1 MLCAHFGVCGG
12 CLSQDVPDTEYRAA
26 KRRMVAQAL
35 AAAGLDGSGVEE
47 VVTVAPATRRRAVFK
62 LAKQEG
68 VARIGF
74 HAARSHSIVDM
85 RECLV
90 LTPAL
95 FKLAQE
101 MRLLLGG
108 VLAEQES
115 AELHV
120 TEADNGLDLAIAWKR
135 RVNPALTAL
144 FARAAPDLIRVTGN
158 GETILEREAP
168 ITRLGKAQ
176 VKIPPRAF
184 LQASREGEAALQAR
198 AVAALAGAKNI
209 VDLFAGLGTFTFVL
223 AEKARVHAVE
233 QEDSALAALAA
244 AARATTGLKPVTSE
258 KRDLFKRPLSAAEL
272 SRHDAVLLDPPR
284 AGAAAQVRE
293 IAASRL
299 ARVVYVSCDARSFA
313 RDARTLADAGFR
325 PGPVTP
331 IDQFLWSSHI
341 ELVGTFSRG

>member
-12 CLSQDVPDTEYRAA
+12 CISQDVPDTDYRAA
-26 KRRMVAQAL
+26 KRGLVAEAL
-35 AAAGLDGSGVEE
+35 AGARLDGSLVEE
-47 VVTVAPATRRRAVFK
+47 VVSVAPATRRRAVFK
-62 LAKQEG
+62 LAKHDG

-74 HAARSHSIVDM
+74 HAARSHFIVDM
-85 RECLV
+85 RECFV

-95 FKLAQE
+95 FRLAQE
-101 MRLLLGG
+101 LRVLLGG
-108 VLAEQES
+108 ILAEQES

-120 TEADNGLDLAIAWKR
+120 TEADNGLDIAIAWKR
-135 RVNPALTAL
+135 RVSPALTAL

-158 GETILEREAP
+158 GETILERETP
-168 ITRLGKAQ
+168 IVRLGKAR

-198 AVAALAGAKNI
+198 TVAALAGAKSI
-209 VDLFAGLGTFTFVL
+209 VDLFAGLGTFTFPL

-233 QEDSALAALAA
+233 QEAPALAALAA
-244 AARATTGLKPVTSE
+244 AARATPGLKPVTSE
-258 KRDLFKRPLSAAEL
+258 KRDLFKRPLSATEL
-272 SRHDAVLLDPPR
+272 SRHDAALLDPPR
-284 AGAAAQVRE
+284 AGAAAQVKE
-293 IAASRL
+293 IVASRL
-299 ARVVYVSCDARSFA
+299 GRVVYVSCDARSFA